1 MKTDPRIETILNV
14 FGLRAENA
22 GVCVGPN
29 RWRGDG
35 PMIESVNPA
44 NEMAVWAW
52 NAMLAAVCGNAIVW
66 KPSPKTPLSA
76 LAVQTLAN
84 RIIETLDLP
93 PIFVLCVCD
102 NALASKL
109 VADPRV
115 SLVSF
120 TGSSDVGREVA
131 TKL

>member
-44 NEMAVWAW
+44 NEMLLGRVATAGAKEVDAAIEMAGDAGRAW
-52 NAMLAAVCGNAIVW
+52 RRLPGPRRGEAEPQSG
-66 KPSPKTPLSA
+66 A
-76 LAVQTLAN
+76 LLREYKGALGTLVTLA
-84 RIIETLDLP
+84 
-93 PIFVLCVCD
+93 
-102 NALASKL
+102 
-109 VADPRV
+109 
-115 SLVSF
+115 
-120 TGSSDVGREVA
+120 
-131 TKL
+131 